1 MKKGFDSPVS
11 GWMVSPVITVQ
22 EADLLTTVE
31 TRFRELG
38 VAALPVLDASSRL
51 TGIISELDLLRA
63 GRFRSEPGGRAR
75 QLRLPDIRVGE
86 CMQTSVPVVRREL
99 SLAECAQRMLRH
111 EIHRL
116 YVAEDGPLEGVVSTR
131 EMVQAVAEARIE
143 IALQELMIPVVAHIA
158 ASDTLRTASLRLRG
172 DPAGALVVMAGDAPI
187 GIFSPA
193 EAAMSNQA
201 DPNEAVELWMDASIL
216 SLPARSPIWRAAEQL
231 LAEKARYLLA
241 TEAPQGLG
249 YLSGLHFARIVSGIG

>member
-11 GWMVSPVITVQ
+11 GWMVSPVVTVQ

-31 TRFRELG
+31 RRFRELE
-38 VAALPVLDASSRL
+38 VSALPVLDASSRL
-51 TGIISELDLLRA
+51 TGMISQLDLLRA
-63 GRFRSEPGGRAR
+63 GRFRSEQGGRAR
-75 QLRLPDIRVGE
+75 QLRLPDIRVSD

-99 SLAECAQRMLRH
+99 SLAECGQRMLRQQ
-111 EIHRL
+111 IHRL

-131 EMVQAVAEARIE
+131 EMVQAVAETRIE
-143 IALQELMIPVVAHIA
+143 VALQELMIPVVDRI
-158 ASDTLRTASLRLRG
+158 SGNDTLRIASQRLRVN
-172 DPAGALVVMAGDAPI
+172 PAGALVVMAGDAPV

-201 DPNEAVELWMDASIL
+201 DPNEAVELWMDPSIL
-216 SLPARSPIWRAAEQL
+216 SLPARTPLWQAAEQL
-231 LAEKARYLLA
+231 LAAKARYLLA

-249 YLSGLHFARIVSGIG
+249 FLSGLSFAQIVKGNA